1 MRRAASRLRRRP
13 AGRRSSLRAARR
25 IPGRAAAPGRIRGCS
40 GSCSGTFSLVC
51 SSGGCSGFCS
61 CPDWLPPVPVSCVSG
76 AAASVPPSPSPKL
89 SRRTGWIF
97 SLSDRVFRLLPL
109 HLQRREHDRRKQRR
123 RQHHAEQNTEPAYR
137 PKLSHRA
144 SQCKTKTPDPQTD
157 PVFAVPTEDS
167 NSPDLRSGRLSARV
181 LLLPSH
187 GFPQWL
193 PFGPALSR
201 FGRPSL
207 RTVLSSRSIPFSP
220 PLPNT
225 PARRSYKSSVCYFFR
240 LYHTAGAGKKSTVF
254 CVSFRGEWALGA
266 HRKPAPVMRRMTG
279 AGWGYRLCR
288 FLGHVHE
295 HLLLPLRGSQCPS
308 G

>member
-1 MRRAASRLRRRP
+1 MRRLRLVSGRRP
-13 AGRRSSLRAARR
+13 AGRRSFLRLLAGFLAGLRLRVGSGLLRQLLGHVLAGLLLRR
-25 IPGRAAAPGRIRGCS
+25 LFRILLLPGLAAA
-40 GSCSGTFSLVC
+40 
-51 SSGGCSGFCS
+51 CSGFLRKRRGS
-61 CPDWLPPVPVSCVSG
+61 KRAAVSVAKAQS
-76 AAASVPPSPSPKL
+76 AHRL
-89 SRRTGWIF
+89 DIL
-97 SLSDRVFRLLPL
+97 LSDRVFRLLPL

-201 FGRPSL
+201 FGAALS

-220 PLPNT
+220 P
-225 PARRSYKSSVCYFFR
+225 PAEHPGKTQLQIFGMLFFR
-240 LYHTAGAGKKSTVF
+240 LYHTAGAGKSLLF
-254 CVSFRGEWALGA
+254 FACLFAGNGRLG
-266 HRKPAPVMRRMTG
+266 RTENPPLSCG
-279 AGWGYRLCR
+279 A
-288 FLGHVHE
+288 
-295 HLLLPLRGSQCPS
+295 
-308 G
+308 